1 MIEIKNLTVK
11 KNDLLILD
19 DINLTIHRNEKIL
32 ITGKSGS
39 GKSTLLKNILFFD
52 EKTEGDIIFEDEK
65 ISYKNIDSFRQ
76 KIIYIGQKAPAF
88 NGPVKEFLNI
98 PFEFKSAEGRKPDK
112 ETVIK
117 FLVKVSFD
125 KSVLIKNFN
134 SLSGGEQQRITI
146 VQSLLLKKKIFL
158 LDEITS
164 SLDEENIRRV
174 VDLFNDTDKTV
185 LAVSHNS
192 DWKYFADTIYEMKNG
207 KLFNGK

>member
-52 EKTEGDIIFEDEK
+52 EKTEGDIIFEDEQ

-88 NGPVKEFLNI
+88 NGSVEEFLNI

-117 FLVKVSFD
+117 FLAKLSFD

-146 VQSLLLKKKIFL
+146 VQSLLLNKKIFL

-174 VDLFNDTDKTV
+174 VDLFND
-185 LAVSHNS
+185 
-192 DWKYFADTIYEMKNG
+192 ER
-207 KLFNGK
+207 